1 MRKVILM
8 AVSATVLFA
17 GADIEP
23 LVDYVQEDV
32 QEATV
37 QEVRE
42 VVQPAPIPA
51 PVVVKPAPVIV
62 APIVPAVVGP
72 KNMYVGIDGLC
83 GRFETSSG
91 ACSCLG
97 DVVLKAGYEFND
109 YLAVEARGGYG
120 VSEADH
126 DGGGTSK
133 IKENYGIYLKPQLP
147 LGDKVSLFGLA
158 GYAKAKVES
167 TGGKAGSLIG
177 EVDEASP
184 SFGLGLEFNIND
196 SWSVVAEGVRLL
208 HSVENTYNIKGEKK
222 GTISGTKPEDD
233 INLDT
238 YGLGLNY
245 RF

>member
-1 MRKVILM
+1 MKKVILM

-37 QEVRE
+37 QEVQE
-42 VVQPAPIPA
+42 VPVTPAPA
-51 PVVVKPAPVIV
+51 PVVVKPAPV
-62 APIVPAVVGP
+62 VPAPVVPAPVVKP
-72 KNMYVGIDGLC
+72 KNMYVGLDGLC

-97 DVVLKAGYEFND
+97 DVVAKAGYNFNK
-109 YLAVEARGGYG
+109 YLAVEGRVGYG
-120 VSEADH
+120 VSDADH
-126 DGGGTSK
+126 DGGGTSE

-158 GYAKAKVES
+158 GYAKAKVDSE
-167 TGGKAGSLIG
+167 GGSNGSLIG
-177 EVDEASP
+177 TVDEASP
-184 SFGLGLEFNIND
+184 SFGLGLEFNVND

-208 HSVENTYNIKGEKK
+208 HQVENTYSRVGG
-222 GTISGTKPEDD
+222 GTLKEDE

-245 RF
+245 KF

>member
-1 MRKVILM
+1 MKKVILM
-8 AVSATVLFA
+8 AASATILFA

-23 LVDYVQEDV
+23 LVDYEVQDV
-32 QEATV
+32 QEAIV
-37 QEVRE
+37 EEVKQ
-42 VVQPAPIPA
+42 VIPA
-51 PVVVKPAPVIV
+51 PVPVPVVAVPVVAPVI
-62 APIVPAVVGP
+62 AAIKP
-72 KNMYVGIDGLC
+72 KNMYVGLDALC

-97 DVVLKAGYEFND
+97 DVVAKIGYNFNKYIGIEGRAGYGITD
-109 YLAVEARGGYG
+109 
-120 VSEADH
+120 ADH

-133 IKENYGIYLKPQLP
+133 LKENYGIYLKPQLP

-167 TGGKAGSLIG
+167 TGGNAGSLIG
-177 EVDEASP
+177 TVNEASP

-208 HSVENTYNIKGEKK
+208 HGAENTYSVLNS
-222 GTISGTKPEDD
+222 TPNTKLEDD

-238 YGLGLNY
+238 YGLGVNHK
-245 RF
+245 F